1 MATGVRIPPCPQI
14 IMNNLSKTDPQV
26 NNLIRKEISRQNNGI
41 NLIASENYVSPAVLQ
56 ALGSPLTNKYS
67 EGYPGG
73 RYYSGNYYIDKI
85 ESLAIERV
93 KKLFGAEAAN
103 VQPHSGSQANQ
114 AVYLALLKPKDKVLG
129 IDLSCGGHL
138 SHGSPVNFSGIFYHF
153 VNYGVDQKTERLDY
167 EHIEKIAKRTRP
179 KLIICGTTAYSR
191 IIDFERF
198 SWIANKVG
206 AYLMADIAHIAGLI
220 AAKIHPSPVPYCDV
234 ITTTTQKTLRGPRG
248 GVILCRKKFLP
259 QINKAVFPGI
269 QGGPLENNIAAK
281 AVCFKE
287 ASKTN
292 FKKYQQQVVKN
303 AQAMAKKFIDEGFRL
318 VSGGTDNHLMIIN
331 LSSLN
336 ISSKL
341 VQEILEKANIFVNR
355 NTIPYDP
362 NPPFNPSG
370 IRLGTP
376 AITSRGFKEKESIQ
390 TAMII
395 SRIIKNIS
403 QKSTL
408 KWARNEVQ
416 KLVKMHSS
424 PYDFN

>member
-85 ESLAIERV
+85 EGLAIERV

-153 VNYGVDQKTERLDY
+153 VNYGVDQRTERLDY

-318 VSGGTDNHLMIIN
+318 VSGGTDNHLMIID

>member
-167 EHIEKIAKRTRP
+167 EHIEKIAKQTRP

-318 VSGGTDNHLMIIN
+318 VSGGTDNHLMIID

>member
-85 ESLAIERV
+85 EGLAIERV

-167 EHIEKIAKRTRP
+167 EHIEKIAKQTRP

-318 VSGGTDNHLMIIN
+318 VSGGTDNHLMIID

>member
-287 ASKTN
+287 ASKTS

>member
-167 EHIEKIAKRTRP
+167 EHIEKIAKQTRP